1 MRLANF
7 FSVAYQIFTIV
18 VRQIKRTS
26 QFCQMFWSFP
36 FCLCVWHKRLYD
48 IDNWVGKVIFGTGYI
63 QEGEKGSNQR
73 KVILSNP
80 ILARSD
86 YSWSKHN
93 HNHTHPDDPLSS
105 KPKTLQ
111 ILNKSLMSWWCS
123 TFWTGRPACLN
134 ISSEKSHQEIQHIVK
149 TFPRPSETRI
159 LSVYAKVTTQQ
170 KR

>member
-1 MRLANF
+1 ML
-7 FSVAYQIFTIV
+7 TIE
-18 VRQIKRTS
+18 RGRS
-26 QFCQMFWSFP
+26 Y
-36 FCLCVWHKRLYD
+36 LGR
-48 IDNWVGKVIFGTGYI
+48 VIFRKGR
-63 QEGEKGSNQR
+63 KGSNQR

-123 TFWTGRPACLN
+123 TFWTGRPACLD

-159 LSVYAKVTTQQ
+159 LSAYAKVTTQLQ
-170 KR
+170 REMKKLNPSYDQTIPIFYQTVKMLLSAVT